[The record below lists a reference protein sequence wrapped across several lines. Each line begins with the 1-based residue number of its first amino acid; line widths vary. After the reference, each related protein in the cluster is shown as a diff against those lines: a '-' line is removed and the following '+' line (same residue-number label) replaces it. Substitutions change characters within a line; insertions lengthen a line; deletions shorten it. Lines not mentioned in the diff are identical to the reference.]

1 MSCVDSGE
9 VVLVGDGLHVRN
21 VGGEESRDDE
31 DAFGGKVAG
40 VGGHVGSEDVFVDV
54 GDDGV
59 ECACDGSCIAEQYGG
74 TCDVVEGEVF
84 VCVCNAV
91 RIYVDGHNRVGS
103 PLSHGN
109 GENSCACTHVENPLM
124 CEVMVL
130 EEVDYLVCGGVSA
143 RAEGHAGTQKYA
155 ELALE
160 NGVEVILFPFGI
172 PVFIFKSVDGVGK
185 LDGWDGEVGEEVL
198 QGLRVEVGLWDVGFE
213 SCGCAF
219 EGFVAD
225 VGEQG
230 GKNVAGVVGVG
241 CDSDV
246 GVEVLH
252 ELMFLR
258 GSVNF
263 LF

>member
-9 VVLVGDGLHVRN
+9 VVLVGYGLHVRN

-31 DAFGGKVAG
+31 DASWGKVAG
-40 VGGHVGSEDVFVDV
+40 VGGYVGSEDVFVDV

-74 TCDVVEGEVF
+74 TCDVVESEVF

-91 RIYVDGHNRVGS
+91 RIYVDGYNRVGS

-143 RAEGHAGTQKYA
+143 RTEGHAGTQKYA

-198 QGLRVEVGLWDVGFE
+198 QGLRVEVCLWDVGFE